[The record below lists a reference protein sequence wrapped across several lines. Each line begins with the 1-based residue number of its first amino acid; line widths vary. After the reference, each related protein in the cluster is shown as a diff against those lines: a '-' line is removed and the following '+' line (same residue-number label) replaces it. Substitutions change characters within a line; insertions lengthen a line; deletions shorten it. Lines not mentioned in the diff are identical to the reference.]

1 MAILARN
8 GPFQHD
14 HARPSQVDAPSSP
27 AATAPTD
34 AALVSLAQRDP
45 LSFAPLYQRYVT
57 PVYRYCYRETS
68 DPDAASDL
76 TAHIF
81 TKALESLPR
90 FRVRAASSADATT
103 GGTFRSWLFAIAH
116 NAIIDRRRRQRPTVS
131 FDASHDRE
139 ADTDDGPEARAVHQ
153 DELGHLI
160 AVLHRLPD
168 THRTIIELRLAG
180 LTTAEIGETLGM
192 SRAAVKSAQ
201 TRAYARLRDL
211 LAPDDNAH
219 NHNHDHD
226 HSDDLPSH
234 TAQESPR

>member
-8 GPFQHD
+8 GPFQRD
-14 HARPSQVDAPSSP
+14 RAQPDRAEASAVPVTPV
-27 AATAPTD
+27 PTD
-34 AALVSLAQRDP
+34 AELVTHAQRDP
-45 LSFAPLYQRYVT
+45 LAFAPLYQRYVT
-57 PVYRYCYRETS
+57 PVYRYCYRQTS

-90 FRVRAASSADATT
+90 FRVRDAAPADATT

-116 NAIIDRRRRQRPTVS
+116 NAIVDRRRRQRPTVP
-131 FDASHDRE
+131 FDPSHE
-139 ADTDDGPEARAVHQ
+139 LAIDTDAGPEARAVHQ

-168 THRTIIELRLAG
+168 THRSIIELRLAG
-180 LTTAEIGETLGM
+180 LTTAEIGETLGI

-211 LAPDDNAH
+211 LAPDDH
-219 NHNHDHD
+219 N

-234 TAQESPR
+234 AAQESPR

>member
-14 HARPSQVDAPSSP
+14 HARPSPADALSGP

-34 AALVSLAQRDP
+34 ATLVSLAQRDP
-45 LSFAPLYQRYVT
+45 LAFAPLYQRYVT
-57 PVYRYCYRETS
+57 PVYRYCYRQTS

-90 FRVRAASSADATT
+90 FRVRNAATADATT

-116 NAIIDRRRRQRPTVS
+116 NAIVDRRRRQRPTVP
-131 FDASHDRE
+131 FDRSHE
-139 ADTDDGPEARAVHQ
+139 LAIDTDAGPEARAVHQ

-201 TRAYARLRDL
+201 TRAYARLRAL
-211 LAPDDNAH
+211 LAPDDH
-219 NHNHDHD
+219 DRNHDHD

-234 TAQESPR
+234 AAQESPR